1 MKRFITEAINQI
13 FGFQN
18 PRPGKLRLTRYALQ
32 RMHEWQLDIKT
43 LEDTFRR
50 GEEVKKEMV
59 IRKYRDYSVGLT

>member
-1 MKRFITEAINQI
+1 MKQFLTEIINQI
-13 FGFQN
+13 FGFQK
-18 PRPGKLRLTRYALQ
+18 PRAGKLRLTHYALQ